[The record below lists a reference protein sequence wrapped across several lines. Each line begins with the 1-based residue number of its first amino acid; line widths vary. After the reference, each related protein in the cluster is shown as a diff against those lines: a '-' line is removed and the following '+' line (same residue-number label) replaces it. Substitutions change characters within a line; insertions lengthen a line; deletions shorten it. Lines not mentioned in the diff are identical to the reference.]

1 MTKLYTYQKKAVL
14 QIQKFKG
21 RALLADE
28 MGLGKT
34 LEVLWW
40 VKRSPKKRPV
50 VVVCPASLKWVW
62 EAEAMK
68 HIKVRATILNGRTP
82 PKKKK
87 ITKRRELYIINYRI
101 LKYWVSYL
109 RRLRPQVLIIDECHY
124 QKSRGADCTQAI
136 ERLVKGRKSKGKI
149 PFRIPHIIAIS
160 GTPLTNRPEEL
171 FTTLRL
177 IQPKTWNSHF
187 FFVHRYCKPEL
198 RPWGWEYKGANN
210 IKELHRKLKRT
221 MMIRNLKKDVLKDL
235 PEKTRSVIPLEIR
248 NRKEYQEAENNF
260 ITWLTKKSTSK
271 AEKAKRAKK
280 LVQLGYLK
288 RLAAELKMNQVLE
301 WIDNFLEQSEGKL
314 VIYGIH
320 KKIIKRLHKKYK
332 KISVIVDG
340 SVSNKKRKIAVRSFQ
355 QNKKFRLFI
364 GNIKAAGVGITLTAA
379 HNLVFVE
386 LDWVPGNMVQA
397 EDRIHRIGQKNAAM
411 IYYLVA
417 RNTIEEKLCKI
428 IQKKQRV
435 LSQVLDGSIKTNR
448 LDVYRALEKSL
459 LKGK

>member
-1 MTKLYTYQKKAVL
+1 MTTKLYPYQKQAVL
-14 QIQKFKG
+14 QIQKLKG

-34 LEVLWW
+34 LEALSW

-82 PKKKK
+82 PKKKMN
-87 ITKRRELYIINYRI
+87 RHQQLFIINYEI
-101 LKYWVSYL
+101 LQYWIAWL
-109 RRLRPQVLIIDECHY
+109 KNLNPQILIIDECHY
-124 QKSRGADCTQAI
+124 IKSRIAKRTKA
-136 ERLVKGRKSKGKI
+136 VKTLANNIKYL
-149 PFRIPHIIAIS
+149 IAIS
-160 GTPLTNRPEEL
+160 GTPLTNRPSEL
-171 FTTLRL
+171 FTTLNL
-177 IQPKTWNSHF
+177 VCPKEFPAFWPF
-187 FFVHRYCKPEL
+187 AHRHCKAQL
-198 RPWGWEYKGANN
+198 RPWGWEFKGASN
-210 IKELHRKLKRT
+210 IRELHHKLKRT

-235 PEKTRSVIPLEIR
+235 PEKTRSIIPLEIE
-248 NRKEYQEAENNF
+248 NPKEYQEAENNF
-260 ITWLTKKSTSK
+260 MKWLTKKSTSK
-271 AEKAKRAKK
+271 AEKAKRAEK

-288 RLAAELKMNQVLE
+288 RLAAELKMKQVLE
-301 WIDNFLEQSEGKL
+301 WIDDFLEQSNEKL
-314 VIYGIH
+314 IIYAIH
-320 KKIIKRLHKKYK
+320 KKIIKQIHERYK
-332 KISVIVDG
+332 NISVVVDG
-340 SVSNKKRKIAVRSFQ
+340 SVTGKKRKIAIRSFQ

-379 HNLVFVE
+379 HTLVFVE

-397 EDRIHRIGQKNAAM
+397 EDRPHRIGQKNAVM

-417 RNTIEEKLCKI
+417 KGTIEEKLCKI
-428 IQKKQRV
+428 LQKKQRV

>member
-1 MTKLYTYQKKAVL
+1 MTKLYPYQKKAVL

-34 LEVLWW
+34 LEALWW
-40 VKRSPKKRPV
+40 IKRSPKKRPV
-50 VVVCPASLKWVW
+50 IVVCPASLKWVW

-82 PKKKK
+82 PKKA
-87 ITKRRELYIINYRI
+87 ISNHQQLFIINYEI
-101 LKYWVSYL
+101 LQYWIDWIKNL
-109 RRLRPQVLIIDECHY
+109 NPKVLILDECHY
-124 QKSRGADCTQAI
+124 IKNRGAKRTKA
-136 ERLVKGRKSKGKI
+136 VKLLAKK
-149 PFRIPHIIAIS
+149 IPHIITIS
-160 GTPLTNRPEEL
+160 GTPLTNRPSEL
-171 FTTLRL
+171 FTTLNL
-177 IQPKTWNSHF
+177 VCPEEFPAFWPYA
-187 FFVHRYCKPEL
+187 HRYCKAQL
-198 RPWGWEYKGANN
+198 RPWGWEFKGASN
-210 IKELHRKLKRT
+210 IRELHRKLKQLL
-221 MMIRNLKKDVLKDL
+221 MIRNLKKDVLRDL
-235 PEKTRSVIPLEIR
+235 PDKTRSIVPLEIE
-248 NRKEYQEAENNF
+248 NPKEYQEAENDF

-288 RLAAELKMNQVLE
+288 RLAAELKMKQVLE
-301 WIDNFLEQSEGKL
+301 WIDDFLEQSSGKL

-320 KKIIKRLHKKYK
+320 KKIIKQIYNRYK
-332 KISVIVDG
+332 NISVVVDG
-340 SVSNKKRKIAVRSFQ
+340 SVTGKKRKIAIRSFQ

-411 IYYLVA
+411 VYYLVA
-417 RNTIEEKLCKI
+417 RDTIEEKLCKI

-459 LKGK
+459 LKGKEK